1 MIYGSIGLK
10 FLWLKGLMVE
20 NNSSDER
27 PALSD
32 VKELSTDDLIKAAY
46 PDLKRIARRQLQR
59 ESGQAFQTTEL
70 VNEAVMRWLN
80 GRQTADSKLAWMA
93 IMAKVMRNVLVD
105 EARSRHAKKRGSNPQ
120 KITININNEPAGE
133 SSCAFEILDLETAL
147 VQLHSLDA
155 RKAEVIECHYFGGM
169 KVKEMATHFVV
180 GEATIKR
187 DLITARAWIGSQLKP

>member
-1 MIYGSIGLK
+1 MTEK
-10 FLWLKGLMVE
+10 
-20 NNSSDER
+20 NSSDVT

-32 VKELSTDDLIKAAY
+32 VKELSTDDLINAAY
-46 PDLKRIARRQLQR
+46 PDLKRMARRQLRR

-70 VNEAVMRWLN
+70 VNEAVIRWLN
-80 GRQTADSKLAWMA
+80 GHQSVHSKLSWMA

-105 EARSRHAKKRGSNPQ
+105 EARSRHAQKRGNNPQ
-120 KITININNEPAGE
+120 KITINFNADYADEPSG
-133 SSCAFEILDLETAL
+133 AFEILDLESAL

-169 KVKEMATHFVV
+169 KVKEMATHFAV

-187 DLITARAWIGSQLKP
+187 DLITARAWIGSQIKP